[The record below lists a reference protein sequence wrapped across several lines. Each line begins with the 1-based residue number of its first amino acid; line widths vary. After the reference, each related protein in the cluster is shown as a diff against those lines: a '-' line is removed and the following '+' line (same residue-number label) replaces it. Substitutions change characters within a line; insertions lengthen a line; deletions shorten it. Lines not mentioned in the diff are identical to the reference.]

1 MFAKTYSYEL
11 STAVVLTVPTQE
23 SWKVSLIK
31 EGYKLWFCD
40 GWQEF
45 VEYYSIGFAYFL
57 LFEYEG
63 NSKFEVHIF
72 DTTACEI
79 SYLYNARSSPQ
90 DQEESCD
97 DHQSQE
103 RFLQKKPHV
112 DSSISVETSEV
123 IKLESEDETS
133 LHKHD
138 EQIHDYNIDDVSSGF
153 SDSSLAT
160 DDEELD
166 LYEESE
172 HGTDANSVQ
181 RGNQS
186 VAEDLWS
193 KHKEALAL
201 AGLAKPKTPFFITV
215 IKERHL
221 RRTPFVYVPAH
232 FGPYLRHQAG
242 KLVQLEASDRGGQW
256 AVRYT
261 AGGGRYNLGSGWIV
275 FARNNNLK
283 AGDVCVFQL
292 IDANNYILKVHV
304 VRKSR
309 I

>member
-1 MFAKTYSYEL
+1 MFAKAYGYEL

-23 SWKVSLIK
+23 SWKVSLVK
-31 EGYKLWFCD
+31 EGYKLWFRD

-45 VEYYSIGFAYFL
+45 MEYYSIGFAYFL

-79 SYLYNARSSPQ
+79 SYLYDARSSPQ
-90 DQEESCD
+90 NQKESSD

-103 RFLQKKPHV
+103 RFLRKKPHV

-138 EQIHDYNIDDVSSGF
+138 EQMHDYNIDDVSSGF

-160 DDEELD
+160 DGEELD

-172 HGTDANSVQ
+172 HGTDANCVK

-186 VAEDLWS
+186 G
-193 KHKEALAL
+193 K
-201 AGLAKPKTPFFITV
+201 FF
-215 IKERHL
+215 
-221 RRTPFVYVPAH
+221 
-232 FGPYLRHQAG
+232 
-242 KLVQLEASDRGGQW
+242 D
-256 AVRYT
+256 
-261 AGGGRYNLGSGWIV
+261 
-275 FARNNNLK
+275 
-283 AGDVCVFQL
+283 
-292 IDANNYILKVHV
+292 
-304 VRKSR
+304 
-309 I
+309 